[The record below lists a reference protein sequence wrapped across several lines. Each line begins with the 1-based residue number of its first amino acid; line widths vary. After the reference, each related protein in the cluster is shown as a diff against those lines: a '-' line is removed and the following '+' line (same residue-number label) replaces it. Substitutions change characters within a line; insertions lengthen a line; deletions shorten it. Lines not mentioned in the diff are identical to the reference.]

1 MRSRRTSRAYRPGKM
16 MLGEHYYAARE
27 KAMRFFK
34 SEAAA
39 VVHNAASQQE
49 ILDGCLLPE
58 TQRILREAYGV
69 VTELGG
75 EAEKPVIPN
84 RVHLRICFD
93 SLCLAP
99 PTDRLINP
107 FPPTHPIV
115 EQARKLAEIREKWV
129 RVAALIDWFDRVA
142 TPRAVRHLWPTL
154 NLLAPEHEGLA
165 SASLGAHYIDPP
177 GYSMWLPYIRE
188 AATTVAA
195 AAMLPAVELESY
207 SPAFEFYLPVVIHSI
222 NGDEVTWGGVTIPI
236 K

>member
-1 MRSRRTSRAYRPGKM
+1 MRSRRTPRAYRPGKM
-16 MLGEHYYAARE
+16 MLGEHYTAARE

-39 VVHNAASQQE
+39 VVHNTASRQE

-58 TQRILREAYGV
+58 TQRILRKAYNV
-69 VTELGG
+69 VATLG
-75 EAEKPVIPN
+75 ADVDIAVIPN
-84 RVHLRICFD
+84 RVNLRIHFD
-93 SLCLAP
+93 SLGLARP
-99 PTDRLINP
+99 VDRLMNP

-115 EQARKLAEIREKWV
+115 EQARKLAEIRGKWV

-142 TPRAVRHLWPTL
+142 TPGAVRHLWPAL

-207 SPAFEFYLPVVIHSI
+207 SSPFKFYLPAATHTIH
-222 NGDEVTWGGVTIPI
+222 GDDVTWGGWQMPI
-236 K
+236 R